1 MKRNLYLI
9 LSLLFI
15 GTAQMRAQQMAVVTP
30 EGTTEYTHRPYTS
43 GKITFAD
50 GKMLIHHDGKVI
62 GTHNIKSISRIYFF
76 ETRGIDAIQTQQPIT
91 YSPTT
96 EELHINA
103 SFGVVSVYQL
113 NGTRVLSQP
122 QTIATPT
129 ISVAHLPAGV
139 YVATIGRETLK
150 FVKQ

>member
-1 MKRNLYLI
+1 MKRNLHLI
-9 LSLLFI
+9 LALLLLGVGQI
-15 GTAQMRAQQMAVVTP
+15 RAQQVAVVTA

-50 GKMLIHHDGKVI
+50 GKMLFHHDGKVI
-62 GTHNIKSISRIYFF
+62 GTHNIKDISRIYFF
-76 ETRGIDAIQTQQPIT
+76 ETRGIDAVQDKQPIT

-103 SFGVVSVYQL
+103 FGVVSVYQL

-122 QTIATPT
+122 QTIATST

-150 FVKQ
+150 FVKK